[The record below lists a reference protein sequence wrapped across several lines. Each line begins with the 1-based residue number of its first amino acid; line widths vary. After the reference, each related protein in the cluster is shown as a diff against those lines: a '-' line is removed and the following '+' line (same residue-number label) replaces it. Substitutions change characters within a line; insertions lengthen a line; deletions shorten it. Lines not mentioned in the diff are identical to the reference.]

1 MARTSR
7 KAARRLAAA
16 LVAAGAVTHSASVE
30 AHALGLIRAR
40 LVELSASQYAV
51 EIKLPVVAEAEG
63 QTLGVP
69 ARCRVARSEAIR
81 STSAMPELHS
91 LIDCGGEPLSGDD
104 VLRFPWVVQ
113 GAFVSVEWRGRQP
126 IGRFFDGT
134 AAGIAVPIA
143 ALAPTADRGPG
154 EVARRYLALGVE
166 HILTGWDHLSFVLA
180 LCLVASGWRLLR
192 LVTAFTVG
200 HSLTLA
206 LAAAGAVHMPT
217 APTEAAIALSIAF
230 VAREASRG
238 QTMTIHGAGL
248 VFAFGLL
255 HGLGFAAALA
265 QSGID
270 RSEFFLGLLTFN
282 AGVEAGQLMFVG
294 AVLSVTLIGARLS
307 LERRLQVARAAAYAV
322 GVLGA
327 FWTIQRTL

>member
-1 MARTSR
+1 MGHR
-7 KAARRLAAA
+7 KFADLFAAA
-16 LVAAGAVTHSASVE
+16 LVVAAVCLTDAVSVE

-40 LVELSASQYAV
+40 LVELSSSQYAV
-51 EIKLPVVAEAEG
+51 EIKLPVAAEAEG
-63 QTLGVP
+63 RTLGVP
-69 ARCRVARSEAIR
+69 ERCRIARSEVLR
-81 STSAMPELHS
+81 STSAMPELH
-91 LIDCGGEPLSGDD
+91 LLVDCRGEPLSGDD
-104 VLRFPWVVQ
+104 VLKFPWLVQ

-134 AAGIAVPIA
+134 TTGVTVPAA
-143 ALAPTADRGPG
+143 ALAPSADRGPV

-206 LAAAGAVHMPT
+206 LAAAGAVHRPT

-238 QTMTIHGAGL
+238 RTMSMHGAGL

-265 QSGID
+265 QSGIG

-282 AGVEAGQLMFVG
+282 AGVEAGQLMFVA
-294 AVLSVTLIGARLS
+294 AVLSVACIGARLS
-307 LERRLQVARAAAYAV
+307 LERRVQLARTTAYAV
-322 GVLGA
+322 GILGA
-327 FWTIQRTL
+327 FWTLQRTL